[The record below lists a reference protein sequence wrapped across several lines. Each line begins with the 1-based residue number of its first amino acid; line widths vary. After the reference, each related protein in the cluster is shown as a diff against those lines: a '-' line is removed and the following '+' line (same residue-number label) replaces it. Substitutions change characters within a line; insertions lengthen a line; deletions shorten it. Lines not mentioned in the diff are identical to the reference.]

1 MGGEVHILIVPHNIT
16 FVRSRKIKFLEE
28 EGVNFQMDIVVIQT
42 NFWLNPTKGAHFDGE
57 ESNVIIDLSDS
68 LIEHLLQKSCTK
80 YNKHK
85 VSV

>member
-1 MGGEVHILIVPHNIT
+1 MA
-16 FVRSRKIKFLEE
+16 IKFLEE

-80 YNKHK
+80 YNKRE